1 MPKDDLNN
9 DREFEEIP
17 EEVFMDDDDGTAS
30 SEKIKKIK
38 AELKACQKEKQEYLT
53 GWQRAKADYLNLKKE
68 EESRRSDIHKYAKA
82 DVLNDLIRLADSF
95 EMAFANKTAWE
106 NVPENW
112 RKGVEY
118 IHSQLLI
125 VFRDHGLE
133 EINPLGEISDPA
145 RDESV
150 GIIESENPEDENKVM
165 EVVKKGYRLN
175 DKIIRPAQVRIGAYR
190 FEKSKS

>member
-1 MPKDDLNN
+1 MDKDELSN
-9 DREFEEIP
+9 DTTEEILD
-17 EEVFMDDDDGTAS
+17 EFVLDDESDTTALR
-30 SEKIKKIK
+30 EKLKKLK
-38 AELKACQKEKQEYLT
+38 TELKTCQKEKQEYLT
-53 GWQRAKADYLNLKKE
+53 GWQRSKADYLNLKKE
-68 EESRRSDIHKYAKA
+68 EDTRRSEINKYAKA

-133 EINPLGEISDPA
+133 EINPVGEIADPA
-145 RDESV
+145 RDESI
-150 GIIESENPEDENKVM
+150 GIIETIKEEEDGKIL

-175 DKIIRPAQVRIGAYR
+175 DKIIRPTQVRIGA
-190 FEKSKS
+190 FKANS

>member
-1 MPKDDLNN
+1 MPKDDLLN
-9 DREFEEIP
+9 DDEFEEIP
-17 EEVFMDDDDGTAS
+17 EEVIEDDDDGSAS
-30 SEKIKKIK
+30 LEKIKKLK
-38 AELKACQKEKQEYLT
+38 LELKACQKEKQEYLT

-68 EESRRSDIHKYAKA
+68 EETRRTDIHKYAKA

-133 EINPLGEISDPA
+133 EINPIGEIADPA
-145 RDESV
+145 RDESIGV
-150 GIIESENPEDENKVM
+150 IETDKADDENRVL
-165 EVVKKGYRLN
+165 EVIKKGYRLN
-175 DKIIRPAQVRIGAYR
+175 DKIIRPTQVKVGQV
-190 FEKSKS
+190 KK

>member
-1 MPKDDLNN
+1 MINGEENN
-9 DREFEEIP
+9 IEEEII
-17 EEVFMDDDDGTAS
+17 DDVVMNDDESTS
-30 SEKIKKIK
+30 SDKLKKLRI
-38 AELKACQKEKQEYLT
+38 ELKACQKDRSEYLT

-68 EESRRSDIHKYAKA
+68 EEVRRMEMGRFAKA

-95 EMAFANKTAWE
+95 EMAFADKTAWE

-133 EINPLGEISDPA
+133 EINPLGKMSDPA
-145 RDESV
+145 RDESI
-150 GIIESENPEDENKVM
+150 GIIETEKEEDDNKVL
-165 EVVKKGYRLN
+165 EVVKKGYCLN
-175 DKIIRPAQVRIGAYR
+175 NKIIRPAQVKVGKIK
-190 FEKSKS
+190 E

>member
-1 MPKDDLNN
+1 MPQDDLLN
-9 DREFEEIP
+9 DDIEEIP
-17 EEVFMDDDDGTAS
+17 EEVVMDDDDDGTAS
-30 SEKIKKIK
+30 LAKIKKLK
-38 AELKACQKEKQEYLT
+38 VELKACQKDRQEYLT

-68 EESRRSDIHKYAKA
+68 EETRRLEMGKYAKA

-95 EMAFANKTAWE
+95 EMAFADKTAWA
-106 NVPENW
+106 NVPANW

-145 RDESV
+145 RDESIGV
-150 GIIESENPEDENKVM
+150 IETENTEDENRVL
-165 EVVKKGYRLN
+165 EVIKKGYRLN
-175 DKIIRPAQVRIGAYR
+175 DKIIRPAQVRIGQV
-190 FEKSKS
+190 KSL